1 MQSIA
6 DKPLRENHCLKT
18 ISQYVRLD
26 CCVLADLDCAWRL
39 DTVKLLKHKS
49 ASFAIEPGPVI
60 VRWCVST
67 KQVGLYRLEPATLNT
82 SNSKPP
88 ICSSLRIGSACI
100 SGLTDCFSPA
110 VLL

>member
-39 DTVKLLKHKS
+39 DTVKL
-49 ASFAIEPGPVI
+49 
-60 VRWCVST
+60 
-67 KQVGLYRLEPATLNT
+67 
-82 SNSKPP
+82 
-88 ICSSLRIGSACI
+88 
-100 SGLTDCFSPA
+100 
-110 VLL
+110 